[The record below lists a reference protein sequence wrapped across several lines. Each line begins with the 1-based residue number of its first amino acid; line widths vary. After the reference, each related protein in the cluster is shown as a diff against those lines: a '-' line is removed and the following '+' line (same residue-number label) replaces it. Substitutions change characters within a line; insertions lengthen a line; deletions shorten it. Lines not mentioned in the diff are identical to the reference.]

1 MSYDRLGGIMFLGAL
16 VFILTGYPV
25 AFALGGTALALLP
38 LGIHLGLFDISWMQA
53 LPQRIFNI
61 MENYILLAVPP
72 FIFMGTML
80 ERSGL
85 AEDLLKTMGQVFG
98 PLRGGLALSVVVVG
112 TLLATTTGVVGA
124 TVVAM
129 GLISPPIMLCY
140 GILQGAFYGDYHCV
154 WNPGEGHSSKRGA
167 YSAGRPAR
175 CTRR

>member
-140 GILQGAFYGDYHCV
+140 GITPRSFLRGLSLRPEPWERSFLQAWCL
-154 WNPGEGHSSKRGA
+154 
-167 YSAGRPAR
+167 
-175 CTRR
+175 